1 MSHTDKPSFPMN
13 RASPVTGKL
22 IDILLPYSTA
32 QAYPPGQ
39 KLPLRIEGIPTCYIL
54 LDGTTEFHRGLDG
67 LVVTRIYAPA
77 IAGLADVQFATFR
90 DSWIETREMCQIAT
104 ITLDQAY
111 DIIRQND
118 LMETLVG
125 HINGIFG
132 KLYYYNLLNTAP
144 SAYEIIR
151 YQLMELMTESEA
163 FRASTT
169 VEKYIRTKT
178 HLSRSGILKILAE
191 LKTGG
196 YVEMDEG
203 RLVKINKLPAKY

>member
-1 MSHTDKPSFPMN
+1 MSNTDKPAFPMN

-22 IDILLPYSTA
+22 IEALLPHTTV
-32 QAYPPGQ
+32 QTYPPGQ
-39 KLPLRIEGIPTCYIL
+39 RLPLQVNGIPTCYIL
-54 LDGTTEFHRGLDG
+54 LEGTTEFHRGLDG

-90 DSWIETREMCQIAT
+90 DSWIETRELSQVAT
-104 ITLDQAY
+104 MSMAQAY

-144 SAYEIIR
+144 SAYEVIR
-151 YQLMELMTESEA
+151 YQLMELMTETEE

-169 VEKYIRTKT
+169 VEKYIRAKT
-178 HLSRSGILKILAE
+178 NLSRSGILKILAE
-191 LKTGG
+191 LKTGE